1 MITKIALPIVAV
13 LLILYVTVSILT
25 SGGNALSEAM
35 LYLAVLGLFIGIL
48 NPKAGM
54 MFVFVCGNYL
64 DFFKRFLAVSGSFSF
79 SDVIK
84 TLAVAPVATI
94 GVFAGLMVNYSRQH
108 ETGLP
113 KYRFILALFIS
124 GIVVGAS
131 MTGGQSMSTVMQS
144 AANSALYVALIAFAG
159 TLYQN
164 VDAQH
169 RLMRTL
175 MLLFIPV
182 VLYGWVQLEAGYNRI
197 EVLYA
202 LSGLSSIVN
211 PLIHPS
217 LVEYKRVFSTMN
229 SSVAYTLVGSI
240 LGVYA
245 LLFGFGKGFFPRFAG
260 VVFAVV
266 CLSSHI
272 PGAGRTGWVVVIIA
286 IFCYYIFRSSK
297 LTLAAYVLAGG
308 GTVFFLARA
317 KQIGEW
323 LVRNTQSLLG
333 GSDFSERAIN
343 MGTFSSR
350 TQGVHEWMTNP
361 RLFSWFGLPQK
372 ELKAAGAHDM
382 VGQLY
387 TSVGVV
393 GLSLALIFIIVS
405 LVYLHRNLLRIRDRD
420 ASKLAA
426 FFMANVFAL
435 LMGAVF
441 SGSSLHVFPVN
452 VYFWLMVGLLFQ
464 IIENDKQQRRELAT
478 NITSGSGSLSGSEAT
493 RPFRRGALLPA

>member
-1 MITKIALPIVAV
+1 MITKIAMPIVAV

-35 LYLAVLGLFIGIL
+35 LYLAVLGLFIGLL

-54 MFVFVCGNYL
+54 MFVLVCGNYL

-94 GVFAGLMVNYSRQH
+94 GVFAGLMVGYSRQH
-108 ETGLP
+108 GTGLP

-124 GIVVGAS
+124 AVVVGTS
-131 MTGGQSMSTVMQS
+131 LSGGQGLSTVMQA

-164 VDAQH
+164 VEAQH

-175 MLLFIPV
+175 VLLFIPV
-182 VLYGWVQLEAGYNRI
+182 VLYGWVQLLQGYNRI
-197 EVLYA
+197 EVRYA

-245 LLFGFGKGFFPRFAG
+245 LLFGFGKGFFPRFWGA
-260 VVFAVV
+260 VFAVV

-272 PGAGRTGWVVVIIA
+272 PGAGRTGWVVVLMA
-286 IFCYYIFRSSK
+286 IPAYYVFRNAK
-297 LTLAAYVLAGG
+297 LTLAAYGLAGG
-308 GTVFFLARA
+308 AAVVFIVRA

-323 LVRNTQSLLG
+323 LVRNSQGLLG
-333 GSDFSERAIN
+333 GSEFSERAIN
-343 MGTFSSR
+343 MGTFSTR
-350 TQGVHEWMTNP
+350 TQGINEWMTNP
-361 RLFSWFGLPQK
+361 KLFSWFGLPKK
-372 ELKAAGAHDM
+372 ELKVAGAHDM

-393 GLSLALIFIIVS
+393 GLALAMISIIVA
-405 LVYLHRNLLRIRDRD
+405 LVYLHRNLLRIRDQD
-420 ASKLAA
+420 ARKLAA

-435 LMGAVF
+435 LMAAVF

-452 VYFWLMVGLLFQ
+452 VYFWLMVGLLCH
-464 IIENDKQQRRELAT
+464 IIETDRQERREAANQAVLD
-478 NITSGSGSLSGSEAT
+478 SGTFSGSEAV
-493 RPFRRGALLPA
+493 RPFRRGAPVPV